1 MHIINNKFAVTINLL
16 CIYFLKK
23 ISKEGAF
30 RYFLVQRFL
39 KCLKSEEFITFKTML
54 NRRSVFASFPP
65 EMTNRFTNLGSLL
78 CNDLKFE
85 RDRRRK
91 EYWLRASY
99 NRALCT
105 DLLSDFAR
113 SIITSVCEACYI
125 IENLMCSKYT
135 SE

>member
-16 CIYFLKK
+16 YIYFLKK
-23 ISKEGAF
+23 ISK
-30 RYFLVQRFL
+30 QRSILIFSRPKIL
-39 KCLKSEEFITFKTML
+39 EMFKVRGIYHVKTML
-54 NRRSVFASFPP
+54 NRRSVFASFSP